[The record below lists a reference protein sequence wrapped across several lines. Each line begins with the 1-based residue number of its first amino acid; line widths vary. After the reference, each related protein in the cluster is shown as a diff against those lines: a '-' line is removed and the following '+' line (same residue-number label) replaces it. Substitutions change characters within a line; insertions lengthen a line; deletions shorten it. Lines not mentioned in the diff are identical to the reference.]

1 MKPRAI
7 SVTIAHIMN
16 QIMILRRFQNMA
28 TRQASAA
35 SAASC
40 SIVMLHLLGAE
51 RHGAV
56 GVERNA

>member
-1 MKPRAI
+1 MKPKAI
-7 SVTIAHIMN
+7 SVTISHSMI

-28 TRQASAA
+28 TRWASAA

-51 RHGAV
+51 RYGAV
-56 GVERNA
+56 GVERDA